1 MFFRDDPYGAHM
13 CEVTLFADKVCL
25 QGVRGRLLLPPPRAR
40 VCPYIRPRC
49 HDRVRRPPL
58 CRVPGPQVK
67 DGESMRQLWSDA
79 ENHTDFLDF
88 SPVFTHD
95 KDRGWAHV
103 REER

>member
-1 MFFRDDPYGAHM
+1 
-13 CEVTLFADKVCL
+13 
-25 QGVRGRLLLPPPRAR
+25 
-40 VCPYIRPRC
+40 
-49 HDRVRRPPL
+49 
-58 CRVPGPQVK
+58 
-67 DGESMRQLWSDA
+67 MRHLWADA

>member
-1 MFFRDDPYGAHM
+1 MGADYYPCRVHG
-13 CEVTLFADKVCL
+13 C
-25 QGVRGRLLLPPPRAR
+25 VRIYVPA
-40 VCPYIRPRC
+40 VMTVS
-49 HDRVRRPPL
+49 DASPL

-67 DGESMRQLWSDA
+67 DGESMRHLWADA

-103 REER
+103 REERS